1 MAVIEIPI
9 ERLGDLYEGM
19 AKQIPFAVAGA
30 LNDTAFD
37 ARREIQ
43 TDILPTNLTLRNKF
57 TQRSIAV
64 NKASKTNLV
73 AEVGSLSWYVGRLV
87 TGGNTRARRGIMHK
101 GKRYLFIPV
110 RRTKGGKVPRS
121 RGGGEPF
128 VIEAGGGTLLLVKR
142 TSPKRLVT
150 LGFLVDETTHDK
162 EIPWEKDVEKVI
174 REQFPRRF
182 AQRMERAIKT
192 AR

>member
-19 AKQIPFAVAGA
+19 AKQVPFAAAGA

-37 ARREIQ
+37 ARRALQ
-43 TDILPTNLTLRNKF
+43 TEILPENLTLRNNF
-57 TQRSIAV
+57 TARSIAV
-64 NKASKTNLV
+64 NKAKKTNLV
-73 AEVGSLSWYVGRLV
+73 AEVGTLSWYVSRLV
-87 TGGNTRARRGIMHK
+87 TGGTTRPRRGIPYK
-101 GKRYLFIPV
+101 GKRYLFVPAK
-110 RRTKGGKVPRS
+110 RTSRGKVS
-121 RGGGEPF
+121 KAGGSGKSF
-128 VIEAGGGTLLLVKR
+128 VIETDDGTLLLVKR
-142 TSPKRLVT
+142 ASKKRLVT

-174 REQFPRRF
+174 RGQFPKRF
-182 AQRMERAIKT
+182 AERMEKAIAT